1 MSGGI
6 LTVEDAIAILGGRD
20 LRTPFKLRNARDDQN
35 QNTFVLFYKSL
46 GTVINIGAA
55 NNMLGDRL

>member
-20 LRTPFKLRNARDDQN
+20 LRTPFKLRNTDDDQN
-35 QNTFVLFYKSL
+35 QNTFALFSKPL
-46 GTVINIGAA
+46 GSVINTGAA
-55 NNMLGDRL
+55 DNMMETG